1 MLVAIINVNRFVIQ
15 GLVDPV
21 PYLVHVSVRV
31 AKQLSISLAIKKSLR
46 VEIHAIRF
54 LLVASIDAMKDA
66 IRVTV
71 LLVGLW

>member
-46 VEIHAIRF
+46 VEIHAIR
-54 LLVASIDAMKDA
+54 
-66 IRVTV
+66 
-71 LLVGLW
+71 